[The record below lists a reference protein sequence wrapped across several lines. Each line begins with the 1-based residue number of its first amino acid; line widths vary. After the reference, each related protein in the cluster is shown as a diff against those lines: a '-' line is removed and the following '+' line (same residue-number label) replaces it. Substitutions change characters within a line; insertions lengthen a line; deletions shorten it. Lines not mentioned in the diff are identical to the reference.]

1 MKPLNQLT
9 IKEASEALAKGEVT
23 SVDLTKACLEAAQK
37 ASSLNVFIT
46 LLDGKDGRADA
57 LMAAQLSDARRAK
70 NNQSLS
76 TLDGI
81 PYVIKDS
88 YCTEGVRTTAG
99 SKMLDDFIPPYNAEV
114 VDRLNKAGAIL
125 LGKTIMDQ
133 FGHGSSTENCAF
145 GAAKNPW
152 DTDRVPGGSS
162 GGSAVAMAADL
173 AIFAIGEDTGGS
185 IRQPA
190 SFTNTT
196 GLKVTYGRVSRYGS
210 VAYASSLD
218 TMGPMTKNAYDA
230 AIVLE
235 VIAGEDDKD
244 ATTARNSEH
253 PVESYAKNTESFKD
267 KLTIGLPKEFFDKG
281 VDPAVSETVKA
292 AADKMSEL
300 GHKVVEVSIP
310 ILKQGVAIYY
320 IIAWAETS
328 SNLARFDGIHY
339 GSSVLKEK
347 DSHVHSLFD
356 VYAKSRAAGF
366 SDETMRR
373 IMLGTYVLSAGYYD
387 AYYRKALKARTAL
400 VNGFNEAF
408 TKVDVLLAPV
418 SPVPPF
424 KFGAKS
430 DPVEMYMADIM
441 TTPINPAGV
450 PSLAIPAGFVSDDGK
465 EIPIGMQLIGPH
477 FSESRLLG
485 LAHQWQKQDLTH
497 TKKPSL

>member
-9 IKEASEALAKGEVT
+9 IKEASEALAEGKIT
-23 SVDLTKACLEAAQK
+23 SVKLTEACLEAAEK
-37 ASSLNVFIT
+37 ASNLNAFIT
-46 LLDGKDGRADA
+46 LLNGKDGNGIATK
-57 LMAAQLSDARRAK
+57 AAQESDKRRAANK
-70 NNQSLS
+70 TLS

-88 YCTEGVRTTAG
+88 YCTKGVRTTAG
-99 SKMLDDFIPPYNAEV
+99 AKILTDFIPPYNAEV
-114 VDRLNKAGAIL
+114 VERLERAGAIL
-125 LGKTIMDQ
+125 MGKTVMDQ

-145 GAAKNPW
+145 GPSKNPW
-152 DTDRVPGGSS
+152 DTNRVPGGSS

-173 AIFAIGEDTGGS
+173 AVFAIGEDTGGS

-196 GLKVTYGRVSRYGS
+196 GLKVTYGRVSRSGS

-218 TMGPMTKNAYDA
+218 TMGPITKNAYDA
-230 AIVLE
+230 ALVLE

-244 ATTARNSEH
+244 ATTARDSEH
-253 PVESYAKNTESFKD
+253 PVEKYSQKVTEFNKSIR
-267 KLTIGLPKEFFDKG
+267 IGLPKEFFDKG
-281 VDPAVSETVKA
+281 VDSAVAKTVQKA
-292 AADKMSEL
+292 ADEMTKL
-300 GHKVVEVSIP
+300 GHEVVEISIP

-339 GSSVLKEK
+339 GSSVLKEENNG
-347 DSHVHSLFD
+347 VHSLYD

-408 TKVDVLLAPV
+408 SEVDVLLAPV

-450 PSLAIPAGFVSDDGK
+450 PSLAVPAGFIQDEGK
-465 EIPIGMQLIGPH
+465 DIPIGMQLIGPH
-477 FSESRLLG
+477 FSESVLLG
-485 LAHQWQKQDLTH
+485 LAHQWQQHNFTH
-497 TKKPSL
+497 TKKPVL